1 MLEESAG
8 QQRQQMLTADDMGLP
23 EEACIIQGIGST
35 EARGGQALS
44 K

>member
-1 MLEESAG
+1 
-8 QQRQQMLTADDMGLP
+8 MLTADDVGLP
-23 EEACIIQGIGST
+23 EEACTIQGIGST